1 MKRIFW
7 VGPALAFVVGSLGG
21 CASAEKEPSES
32 VPPQAASQPADSEA
46 KRIAKQQ
53 LQNDIQ
59 GVKTVIVVAC
69 SEKLEIPNVDRP
81 EDLAAVTECAEDQ
94 LAVIATEALA
104 LRKAKQLPDSE
115 VGQFMLTQAV
125 AFLQANSEYA
135 RARDPAEIIQIARE
149 SGRKQLL
156 TKPE

>member
-1 MKRIFW
+1 M
-7 VGPALAFVVGSLGG
+7 
-21 CASAEKEPSES
+21 
-32 VPPQAASQPADSEA
+32 
-46 KRIAKQQ
+46 
-53 LQNDIQ
+53 
-59 GVKTVIVVAC
+59 IVVAC